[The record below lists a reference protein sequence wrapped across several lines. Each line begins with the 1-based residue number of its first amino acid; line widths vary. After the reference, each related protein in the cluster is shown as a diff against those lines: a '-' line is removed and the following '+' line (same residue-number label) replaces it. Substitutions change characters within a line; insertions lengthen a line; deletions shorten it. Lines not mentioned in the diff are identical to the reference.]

1 MQKLDAATSSLER
14 ALAASGAVD
23 SAHKSCTE
31 RLVAAKSQYA
41 ATALLAQGSV
51 QLRDVKRDP
60 GMLTQ
65 GGQGATWPPY

>member
-23 SAHKSCTE
+23 SAHKSYQTLGE
-31 RLVAAKSQYA
+31 QDRE
-41 ATALLAQGSV
+41 

-65 GGQGATWPPY
+65 GGQGGPPGLLGLTIP

>member
-23 SAHKSCTE
+23 SAHKSYRTLGE
-31 RLVAAKSQYA
+31 QDRE
-41 ATALLAQGSV
+41 
-51 QLRDVKRDP
+51 QLRDVKRAP

-65 GGQGATWPPY
+65 GGQGAAWPPWPHDSIGFPPASR